1 MKISCDIC
9 GRDEA
14 FAVVLVEGA
23 KMVACRGCTRGKKIL
38 HRLEED
44 EEGEVVQLRNSRK
57 GPMDS
62 EEEIVE
68 GYGKIIKKARDR
80 LSLKMAVVAEKI
92 NEKESYL
99 DAIEN
104 ERLRPT
110 IAVARKLER
119 ELGIKIIEK
128 VKEEQVASSS
138 TKSARFTEPTLAD
151 ALIMQK
157 KKEK

>member
-9 GRDEA
+9 GRDDT

-44 EEGEVVQLRNSRK
+44 EEGQVVELRTAKR

-62 EEEIVE
+62 DEEIVE
-68 GYGKIIKKARDR
+68 GYGKIIRKAREKT
-80 LSLKMAVVAEKI
+80 SLKIAVIAEKI

-119 ELGIKIIEK
+119 ELGIKLIEK
-128 VKEEQVASSS
+128 VQEEQVSS
-138 TKSARFTEPTLAD
+138 TSTKAGKFSEPTLAD
-151 ALIMQK
+151 ALLTQK